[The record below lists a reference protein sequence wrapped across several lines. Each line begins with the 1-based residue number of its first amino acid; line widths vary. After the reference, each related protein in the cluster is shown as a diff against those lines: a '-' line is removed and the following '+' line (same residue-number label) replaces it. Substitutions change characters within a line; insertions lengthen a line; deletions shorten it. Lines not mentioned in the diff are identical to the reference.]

1 MLHVRMNLKS
11 NRSSL
16 EPLEERKNMDE
27 EIEKMIKEILW
38 KLDTALEYYT
48 LYMEAKEVN
57 GQLNIKKQLSEEE
70 IAENNEWRLLEE
82 ETVEFDGESDW
93 EWRHK
98 SL

>member
-1 MLHVRMNLKS
+1 
-11 NRSSL
+11 
-16 EPLEERKNMDE
+16 MDE
-27 EIEKMIKEILW
+27 EIERMIKEILW

-48 LYMEAKEVN
+48 LYMETKEAN
-57 GQLNIKKQLSEEE
+57 GQLNTKKYLSEEE

-82 ETVEFDGESDW
+82 ETVEFEGENDW